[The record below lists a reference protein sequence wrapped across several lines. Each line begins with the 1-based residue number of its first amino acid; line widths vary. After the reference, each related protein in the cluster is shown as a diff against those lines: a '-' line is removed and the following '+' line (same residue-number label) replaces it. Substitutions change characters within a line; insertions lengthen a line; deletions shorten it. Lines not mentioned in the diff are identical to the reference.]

1 MAGLVHARR
10 QSIAV
15 AVFKLVIRSSTGWSQ
30 RDLERVSRRAG
41 ALRRPP
47 AEVTSR
53 GLELMVHAADREAA
67 RAKLESAVQGIHSH
81 TGVYL
86 DEEIRF

>member
-1 MAGLVHARR
+1 M
-10 QSIAV
+10 

-30 RDLERVSRRAG
+30 RDLERVSRRVG

-53 GLELMVHAADREAA
+53 GLELLVDADDREAV

-86 DEEIRF
+86 EEELRF

>member
-1 MAGLVHARR
+1 MAVLGRMPR
-10 QSIAV
+10 QSRAV
-15 AVFKLVIRSSTGWSQ
+15 GVFRLVVRCSTGWSQ
-30 RDLERVSRRAG
+30 HDLERVSRRAG
-41 ALRRPP
+41 ALRRSP

-53 GLELMVHAADREAA
+53 GLELMVDAPDREAA
-67 RAKLESAVQGIHSH
+67 RAKLEYAVQGIHSH

>member
-1 MAGLVHARR
+1 MP
-10 QSIAV
+10 
-15 AVFKLVIRSSTGWSQ
+15 VFKLVIRSSTGWSQ
-30 RDLERVSRRAG
+30 HDLERVSRRAG

-53 GLELMVHAADREAA
+53 GVELRLAAHSREAA
-67 RAKLESAVQGIHSH
+67 RVKLESAVQGIHSH

-86 DEEIRF
+86 DEEMRF

>member
-1 MAGLVHARR
+1 MP
-10 QSIAV
+10 
-15 AVFKLVIRSSTGWSQ
+15 VFRLVIRSLTGWSQ
-30 RDLERVSRRAG
+30 RDLERVSKRAG

-53 GLELMVHAADREAA
+53 GVELTLAANSREAA
-67 RAKLESAVQGIHSH
+67 RAKLEAAVQGIHSH

-86 DEEIRF
+86 DEEANF

>member
-1 MAGLVHARR
+1 M
-10 QSIAV
+10 
-15 AVFKLVIRSSTGWSQ
+15 AVFRLVIRSSTGWSQ

-53 GLELMVHAADREAA
+53 GVELMLQARSSDAA
-67 RAKLESAVQGIHSH
+67 RVKLETAVQGIHSH

-86 DEEIRF
+86 DEELRF